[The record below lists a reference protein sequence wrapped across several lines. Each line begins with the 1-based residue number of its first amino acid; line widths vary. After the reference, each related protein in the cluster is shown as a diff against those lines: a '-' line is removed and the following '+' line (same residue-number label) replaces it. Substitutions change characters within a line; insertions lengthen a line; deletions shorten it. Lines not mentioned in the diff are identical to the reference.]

1 MGPEVERL
9 YRSNTVSRNKCK
21 VTQQQGGTEHSILSE
36 SQCTI
41 PSTCKEM
48 PSSEAIKNPPAA
60 NDSGPSRNPSEARR
74 SSDGNGDASSSDKNE
89 QDEQSGS
96 RSRNAVATSNEDC
109 GGSRRRGD
117 DKPILLVD
125 QKQSLNAEGERPTKM
140 GGRAHEA
147 PCEDNNSSNNGRTAA
162 RALTSNPHDAVSCG
176 SRTGGGPDDGSGSGG
191 GGGGDIGE
199 CWREEGGG
207 GGSGTTGSSA
217 AAMNWAV
224 REGMRR
230 VRSDAVERKMQWLTG
245 VAAIGGFLFGYDTG
259 VIRCVYRS
267 SGY

>member
-1 MGPEVERL
+1 
-9 YRSNTVSRNKCK
+9 
-21 VTQQQGGTEHSILSE
+21 VTATA
-36 SQCTI
+36 T
-41 PSTCKEM
+41 
-48 PSSEAIKNPPAA
+48 PAA
-60 NDSGPSRNPSEARR
+60 ATRTN
-74 SSDGNGDASSSDKNE
+74 KNE
-89 QDEQSGS
+89 QDQQSGS
-96 RSRNAVATSNEDC
+96 RSSSSSSSGAMATSNEDG
-109 GGSRRRGD
+109 GGSRREGD
-117 DKPILLVD
+117 VKPILLVD

-147 PCEDNNSSNNGRTAA
+147 PSEDNNCSNNGRTAA

-191 GGGGDIGE
+191 GGGDDVGE
-199 CWREEGGG
+199 CWREEG

-224 REGMRR
+224 REGIRR